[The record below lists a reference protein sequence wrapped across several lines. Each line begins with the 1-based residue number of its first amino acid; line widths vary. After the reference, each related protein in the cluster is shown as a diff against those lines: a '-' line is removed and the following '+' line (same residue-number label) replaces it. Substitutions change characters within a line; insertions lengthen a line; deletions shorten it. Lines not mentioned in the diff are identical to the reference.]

1 MISMAIIKYRA
12 NGFSACTIP
21 VNSHDE
27 IYDFLTGIGYAHE
40 AAADIASW
48 AELASVGEH
57 YGDPHENEIIWIT
70 EEDTE

>member
-1 MISMAIIKYRA
+1 MISLAIVRYRA
-12 NGFSACTIP
+12 SGFSMCTIP
-21 VNSHDE
+21 VNEHDE

-57 YGDPHENEIIWIT
+57 YGDPHENERIWII
-70 EEDTE
+70 EEDAE